1 MTTEQY
7 NRAVEIYHQIKSL
20 ARTKHTIQCLP
31 NDSNYEFKLSFIEH
45 RKSAGPKN
53 WNISD
58 DMDAIQDI
66 LDKHE
71 KMIRQEIEYKIKML
85 NQEIEKL

>member
-20 ARTKHTIQCLP
+20 ARTKRTIQCLP
-31 NDSNYEFKLSFIEH
+31 SSNYEFKLSFIEH
-45 RKSAGPKN
+45 RRSSGSDN
-53 WNISD
+53 WDISD
-58 DMDAIQDI
+58 NMDTIQDI

-71 KMIRQEIEYKIKML
+71 TMIRQEIENKIKML
-85 NQEIEKL
+85 NQEIERL